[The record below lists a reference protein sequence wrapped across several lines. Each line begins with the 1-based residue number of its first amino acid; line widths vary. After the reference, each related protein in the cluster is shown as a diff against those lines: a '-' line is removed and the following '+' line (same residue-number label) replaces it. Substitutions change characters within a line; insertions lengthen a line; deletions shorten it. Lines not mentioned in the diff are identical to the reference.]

1 MKKNKKLLFLVNNL
15 NFFVSHRLGIAV
27 TAANK
32 GLDVVIGYGESGGLD
47 PKLLKKKG
55 FKVHFIPIS
64 RGSINPIKELK
75 AIFLIWKF
83 FKKEKP
89 DIAHLIAIKPNLYG
103 GIISLVTGVPALV
116 SAVSGLGTLFISKN
130 LIIKIIRLSI
140 YPFFKLSFNH
150 PNQVVIVQNKDDSRK
165 LVKWGVLNPSKIKLI
180 KGSGVNLKNF
190 KKLAEPKGV
199 PVVSFAARLLVD
211 KGVYEFVSAGKIL
224 KKRGVKAKFFLAG
237 NLDNQN
243 PTGLNQL
250 DLDRIKNEASW
261 IKILGF
267 QKNISKLFSRS
278 HIVCLPSYREGFPKT
293 LIEAAAS
300 SRAVVTTDVP
310 GCRDAIIPF
319 KTGLLVPKKNSAK
332 LADAIQWLIENPI
345 DRVKMGKE
353 GRKLAEKEFFI
364 DKIIQHHLDIYKNLI
379 KDK

>member
-1 MKKNKKLLFLVNNL
+1 MKKNKKLLFLVNDL
-15 NFFVSHRLGIAV
+15 NFFVSHRLGIALSAV
-27 TAANK
+27 NK
-32 GLDVVIGYGESGGLD
+32 GLDVVIGYGESGGFD
-47 PKLLKKKG
+47 PKSLKKKG
-55 FKVHFIPIS
+55 LKVHFIPMN
-64 RGSINPIKELK
+64 RGSINPIKELRTV
-75 AIFLIWKF
+75 FFIWKF

-89 DIAHLIAIKPNLYG
+89 DIVHLITIKPNIYG

-116 SAVSGLGTLFISKN
+116 SAISGLGTLFTSEN
-130 LIIKIIRLSI
+130 LIIKILRLSI

-150 PNQVVIVQNKDDSRK
+150 PNQVVIVQNNDDSRI
-165 LVKWGVLNPSKIKLI
+165 LVNWGVLNTSKIVLI
-180 KGSGVNLKNF
+180 KGSGVNLENF
-190 KKLAEPKGV
+190 KQLEEPNGV

-211 KGVYEFVSAGKIL
+211 KGIYEFVSAGKIL
-224 KKRGVKAKFFLAG
+224 KKRGVKAKFFIAG

-250 DLDRIKNEASW
+250 DLNRIKKDASW

-267 QKNISKLFSRS
+267 QKDISNLYSRS
-278 HIVCLPSYREGFPKT
+278 HIVCLPSYREGFPKS

-319 KTGLLVPKKNSAK
+319 KTGLLVPKKNSTK
-332 LADAIQWLIENPI
+332 LADAIQWLIENPT

-364 DKIIQHHLDIYKNLI
+364 EKIIQHHLDIYKDLI
-379 KDK
+379 KD